1 MDSGVVSL
9 KMKVNE
15 DSSSHLAGWLEDKL
29 RLGHVPRLS
38 DMADHVRREGLKLK
52 RSELLK
58 MLQKNPV
65 YMFNMHQQKK
75 KTGV

>member
-1 MDSGVVSL
+1 
-9 KMKVNE
+9 MKVNE
-15 DSSSHLAGWLEDKL
+15 DDSSSSLAAETLLTQWLEDKL

-38 DMADHVRREGLKLK
+38 DMVDHVRREGLKLK

-58 MLQKNPV
+58 MLQTNPA

-75 KTGV
+75 KNGV